1 MKDSKMVVAAE
12 FTNARDAAIAAGML
26 ENHDIE
32 CHVMDDAMS
41 TLYGA
46 GATWA
51 PPLSS
56 ANTPTTEANK
66 SHARSVLRTKP
77 IYTYH
82 RLHRAC
88 GYIF

>member
-51 PPLSS
+51 PVRLYV
-56 ANTPTTEANK
+56 AEAE
-66 SHARSVLRTKP
+66 AERAAALLRE
-77 IYTYH
+77 H
-82 RLHRAC
+82 SDD
-88 GYIF
+88 

>member
-26 ENHDIE
+26 ENHDIK

-51 PPLSS
+51 PVRLYV
-56 ANTPTTEANK
+56 ADADAERA
-66 SHARSVLRTKP
+66 AALLRE
-77 IYTYH
+77 H
-82 RLHRAC
+82 SDD
-88 GYIF
+88 

>member
-51 PPLSS
+51 PVRLYV
-56 ANTPTTEANK
+56 AEDDAER
-66 SHARSVLRTKP
+66 AAALLRE
-77 IYTYH
+77 H
-82 RLHRAC
+82 SDD
-88 GYIF
+88 

>member
-51 PPLSS
+51 PVRLYV
-56 ANTPTTEANK
+56 ADADAERA
-66 SHARSVLRTKP
+66 AALLRE
-77 IYTYH
+77 H
-82 RLHRAC
+82 SDD
-88 GYIF
+88 

>member
-51 PPLSS
+51 PVRLYV
-56 ANTPTTEANK
+56 AEDDAEC
-66 SHARSVLRTKP
+66 AAALLRE
-77 IYTYH
+77 H
-82 RLHRAC
+82 SDD
-88 GYIF
+88 

>member
-51 PPLSS
+51 PVRLYV
-56 ANTPTTEANK
+56 AEDEAER
-66 SHARSVLRTKP
+66 AAALLRE
-77 IYTYH
+77 H
-82 RLHRAC
+82 SDD
-88 GYIF
+88 

>member
-51 PPLSS
+51 PVRLYV
-56 ANTPTTEANK
+56 AEDEAER
-66 SHARSVLRTKP
+66 AAAL
-77 IYTYH
+77 
-82 RLHRAC
+82 LHEHSDD
-88 GYIF
+88 

>member
-1 MKDSKMVVAAE
+1 MVVAAE

-51 PPLSS
+51 PVRLYV
-56 ANTPTTEANK
+56 AEDEAER
-66 SHARSVLRTKP
+66 AAALLRE
-77 IYTYH
+77 H
-82 RLHRAC
+82 SDD
-88 GYIF
+88 

>member
-51 PPLSS
+51 PVRLYV
-56 ANTPTTEANK
+56 AEAD
-66 SHARSVLRTKP
+66 AERAAALLRE
-77 IYTYH
+77 H
-82 RLHRAC
+82 SDD
-88 GYIF
+88 